1 MQTCIGPSEEH
12 VSMAG
17 IPTEASILD
26 MVERAMPGR
35 VQNVYAHSSGGGKF
49 IAVTSSKRPF
59 PVTRVVRV
67 RLRCLLS
74 LLSRN

>member
-26 MVERAMPGR
+26 MVERAMPG
-35 VQNVYAHSSGGGKF
+35 VYKMFMHIPQAEVNLLPLS
-49 IAVTSSKRPF
+49 SSKRPF
-59 PVTRVVRV
+59 PVTRVVSV